1 MVPERCL
8 TLALAGTKAFEL
20 EVQPDIPRGKF
31 LDGSAPRSNGFLIPS
46 QRRRDQRL
54 GKKAP
59 ATILQAMRPSLAV
72 DYRRMSRMAKGRYCN
87 DPLVSKQALAQI
99 AKSGGLRFHSE
110 LPAVL

>member
-1 MVPERCL
+1 MPSAPRTNRTLSEMVPERCL

-46 QRRRDQRL
+46 ERRRDQRL
-54 GKKAP
+54 RKKVP

-72 DYRRMSRMAKGRYCN
+72 DYTAHVADGQRS
-87 DPLVSKQALAQI
+87 LLQ
-99 AKSGGLRFHSE
+99 
-110 LPAVL
+110 